1 MRSFDD
7 LPKEAQSYVHMLEDL
22 GGVPISI
29 VGVGP
34 AREQSLVVRS

>member
-1 MRSFDD
+1 
-7 LPKEAQSYVHMLEDL
+7 MLEDL

-29 VGVGP
+29 VRVGP